1 VLVSTADP
9 QRIRSEPA
17 FAALAGVSPVEASS
31 GPIKRHRLNRSGDR
45 QLNWALHMTALNRI
59 RYHPETR
66 SYYQRQLDRGKTKRE
81 AIRIIKRALA
91 RRLYRTL
98 TATTP

>member
-1 VLVSTADP
+1 
-9 QRIRSEPA
+9 
-17 FAALAGVSPVEASS
+17 
-31 GPIKRHRLNRSGDR
+31 
-45 QLNWALHMTALNRI
+45 MTALNRI

-66 SYYQRQLDRGKTKRE
+66 SYYQRQLEHGKTKRE

-98 TATTP
+98 TTATA